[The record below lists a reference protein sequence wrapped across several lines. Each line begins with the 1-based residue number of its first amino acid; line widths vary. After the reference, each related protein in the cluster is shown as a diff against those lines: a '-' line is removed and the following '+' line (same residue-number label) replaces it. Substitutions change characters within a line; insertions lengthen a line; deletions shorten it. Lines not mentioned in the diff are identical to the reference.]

1 MEEKAVRLDQYQT
14 LNNTKKTGMQFSRKK
29 FSQSLHDKYDP
40 PARKAVTDWIKMK
53 WGLECIPNPNVYGVD
68 LIVLREGNPT
78 GFVEVEVRGW
88 DYCHYPTIHL
98 AQRKDKLFQQDLP
111 ALFFALTQDL
121 SHAYWCRAEIAKRY
135 PLIEVKNFE
144 VPNGE
149 MFYDIPTTEFKY
161 VDLTQPF

>member
-1 MEEKAVRLDQYQT
+1 MNLQQNMVKSLV
-14 LNNTKKTGMQFSRKK
+14 KK
-29 FSQSLHDKYDP
+29 FDQKLHDKYDP
-40 PARKAVTDWIKMK
+40 PARKAVTDWMKMK

-68 LIVLREGNPT
+68 LIALRGGNPV

-88 DYCHYPTIHL
+88 AYCHYPTIHL

-111 ALFFALTQDL
+111 VLFFALTQDL
-121 SHAYWCRAEIAKRY
+121 SHAYWCKAEIAKKF

-161 VDLTQPF
+161 VDLTELF

>member
-1 MEEKAVRLDQYQT
+1 MNQYMVKN
-14 LNNTKKTGMQFSRKK
+14 LVKK
-29 FSQSLHDKYDP
+29 FDQKLHDKYDP
-40 PARKAVTDWIKMK
+40 PARKAVSDWIQMK
-53 WGLECIPNPNVYGVD
+53 WAIECIPNPNVYGVD
-68 LIVLREGNPT
+68 LIALRGGSPV

-88 DYCHYPTIHL
+88 AYCHYPTIHL
-98 AQRKDKLFQQDLP
+98 AQRKDKLFEQDLP
-111 ALFFALTQDL
+111 VLFFALTQDL
-121 SHAYWCRAEIAKRY
+121 SHAYWCKAEIAKRY